1 MTYIE
6 LPIRAKRA
14 KYIIFMIVFCVYYSY
29 FAYLKAVIYTHIDNN
44 YRHMDTKTI
53 SAKAAAAIIL
63 IAAIV
68 MIIPAAPAFSQ
79 TTDSG
84 ISGENGS
91 TVKKTLR
98 IGYFP
103 NINHAQAVIGL
114 GNGTFQKALG
124 NNVDVKTFI
133 FNAGPSAM
141 EALFAKQ
148 VDVTYVGPNPA
159 INAYV
164 VSQGKDLRIISGASS
179 GGAVF
184 VVRNDSEIQTTKD
197 FANKKFA
204 SPQLGNT
211 QDVALRKYLLD
222 NGYKTKENGG
232 NVEVVPAK
240 PSDILT
246 LMLKKDID
254 GAWVPEPWG
263 ERLIK
268 EANARLFIDER
279 DLWPPNGQFVT
290 GHIVARTDYLQN
302 NPDIIKKLLA
312 AHVDETLWINSHK
325 EEAIKAFNV
334 ELKKI
339 TGQIIPEDQLRG
351 ALAKLELTY
360 DPIKLSLFQS
370 ANSAFD
376 IGFLGKT
383 RPDLSGI
390 YDLKL
395 LDEVLSEKGLPAIET
410 GGQEQTGIDSVL

>member
-1 MTYIE
+1 M
-6 LPIRAKRA
+6 
-14 KYIIFMIVFCVYYSY
+14 
-29 FAYLKAVIYTHIDNN
+29 H
-44 YRHMDTKTI
+44 TKKIHATT
-53 SAKAAAAIIL
+53 AATIIL
-63 IAAIV
+63 VAAIV
-68 MIIPAAPAFSQ
+68 NVIHTPSAFSQ
-79 TTDSG
+79 IIDTGNSE
-84 ISGENGS
+84 GEGN
-91 TVKKTLR
+91 TAKKTLK

-124 NNVDVKTFI
+124 DNIEVKTTI

-164 VSQGKDLRIISGASS
+164 VSQGKDVRIISGASS

-184 VVRNDSEIQTTKD
+184 VIRNDSGIQSTKD

-211 QDVALRKYLLD
+211 QDVALRKYLVD

-232 NVEVVPAK
+232 NVEVVYAK

-246 LMLKKDID
+246 LMLKKEID

-263 ERLIK
+263 ARLIK
-268 EANARLFIDER
+268 EANARIFLDER
-279 DLWPPNGQFVT
+279 DLWPPKGQFVT
-290 GHIVARTDYLQN
+290 SNIVARTDYLQS
-302 NPDIIKKLLA
+302 NPDIIKKLLT
-312 AHVDETLWINSHK
+312 AHVDETEWINSHK

-334 ELKKI
+334 ELKKL
-339 TGQIIPEDQLRG
+339 TGQAIPEDQLRG
-351 ALAKLELTY
+351 ALTRMELTY
-360 DPIKLSLFQS
+360 DPFKVSLFQS

-390 YDLKL
+390 YDLKV
-395 LDEVLSEKGLPAIET
+395 LDEVLSEKGLPTIET

>member
-1 MTYIE
+1 MN
-6 LPIRAKRA
+6 AKG
-14 KYIIFMIVFCVYYSY
+14 KLIISSGIIV
-29 FAYLKAVIYTHIDNN
+29 AVILSSIFYSDSSSLFVESVNDSTQNSSSSHI
-44 YRHMDTKTI
+44 
-53 SAKAAAAIIL
+53 
-63 IAAIV
+63 
-68 MIIPAAPAFSQ
+68 
-79 TTDSG
+79 
-84 ISGENGS
+84 
-91 TVKKTLR
+91 LR

-114 GNGTFQKALG
+114 GNGTFQKDLG
-124 NNVDVKTFI
+124 DNVEVKTFI

-159 INAYV
+159 INGYV

-184 VVRNDSEIQTTKD
+184 VVRNDSGIQSTKD

-240 PSDILT
+240 NADILT

-268 EANARLFIDER
+268 EANARLFLDER
-279 DLWPPNGQFVT
+279 DRWPPNGQFVT

-302 NPDIIKKLLA
+302 NPDVIKKLLA
-312 AHVDETLWINSHK
+312 AHVDETEWINSHK

-334 ELKKI
+334 ELKKL
-339 TGQIIPEDQLRG
+339 TGQAIPEDQLR
-351 ALAKLELTY
+351 ASLARLELTY

-395 LDEVLSEKGLPAIET
+395 LDEVLSEKGLPTIGGG
-410 GGQEQTGIDSVL
+410 GGQNQTGIDSVL

>member
-1 MTYIE
+1 M
-6 LPIRAKRA
+6 
-14 KYIIFMIVFCVYYSY
+14 
-29 FAYLKAVIYTHIDNN
+29 H
-44 YRHMDTKTI
+44 TKKIHATT
-53 SAKAAAAIIL
+53 AATIIL
-63 IAAIV
+63 VAAIV
-68 MIIPAAPAFSQ
+68 NVIHTPSAFSQ
-79 TTDSG
+79 TIDTGNSE
-84 ISGENGS
+84 GEGN
-91 TVKKTLR
+91 TAKKTLK

-124 NNVDVKTFI
+124 DNIEVKTTI

-164 VSQGKDLRIISGASS
+164 VSQGKDVRIISGASS

-184 VVRNDSEIQTTKD
+184 VIRNDSGIQSTKD

-240 PSDILT
+240 NADILT

-263 ERLIK
+263 ERLVK
-268 EANARLFIDER
+268 EANARIFLDER
-279 DLWPPNGQFVT
+279 DLWPPKGQFVT
-290 GHIVARTDYLQN
+290 GNIVARTDYLQS
-302 NPDIIKKLLA
+302 NPDVIKKLLT
-312 AHVDETLWINSHK
+312 AHVEETEWINSHK

-334 ELKKI
+334 ELKKL
-339 TGQIIPEDQLRG
+339 TGQAIPEDQLRG
-351 ALAKLELTY
+351 ALTRLELTY
-360 DPIKLSLFQS
+360 DPIKVSLFQS

-390 YDLKL
+390 YDLKV
-395 LDEVLSEKGLPAIET
+395 LDEVLSEKGLPTIEA

>member
-1 MTYIE
+1 M
-6 LPIRAKRA
+6 
-14 KYIIFMIVFCVYYSY
+14 
-29 FAYLKAVIYTHIDNN
+29 H
-44 YRHMDTKTI
+44 TKKICATT
-53 SAKAAAAIIL
+53 AAAIIL
-63 IAAIV
+63 VAAIV
-68 MIIPAAPAFSQ
+68 NVIPTPSAFSQ
-79 TTDSG
+79 TIDTGNSEEEEEEG
-84 ISGENGS
+84 N
-91 TVKKTLR
+91 TAKKTLK

-124 NNVDVKTFI
+124 DNIEVKTTI

-164 VSQGKDLRIISGASS
+164 VSQGKDVRIISGASS

-184 VVRNDSEIQTTKD
+184 VVRNDSGIQSSKD

-240 PSDILT
+240 NADILT
-246 LMLKKDID
+246 LMLKKEID

-263 ERLIK
+263 ARLIK
-268 EANARLFIDER
+268 EANARIFLDER
-279 DLWPPNGQFVT
+279 DLWPPKGQFVT
-290 GHIVARTDYLQN
+290 SNIVARTDYLQS
-302 NPDIIKKLLA
+302 NPDVIKKLLT
-312 AHVDETLWINSHK
+312 AHVDETEWINSHK

-334 ELKKI
+334 ELKKL
-339 TGQIIPEDQLRG
+339 TGKTIPDDELYS
-351 ALAKLELTY
+351 ALSRMELTY
-360 DPIKLSLFQS
+360 DPIKESLFQS

-390 YDLKL
+390 YDLKV
-395 LDEVLSEKGLPAIET
+395 LDEVLSEKGLPTIEA

>member
-1 MTYIE
+1 MN
-6 LPIRAKRA
+6 AKG
-14 KYIIFMIVFCVYYSY
+14 KLIISAIIIV
-29 FAYLKAVIYTHIDNN
+29 AVIVSSIFYSDSSSLFVESVNDNTQN
-44 YRHMDTKTI
+44 SD
-53 SAKAAAAIIL
+53 S
-63 IAAIV
+63 
-68 MIIPAAPAFSQ
+68 SQ
-79 TTDSG
+79 
-84 ISGENGS
+84 I
-91 TVKKTLR
+91 LR

-124 NNVDVKTFI
+124 DNIEVKTTI

-164 VSQGKDLRIISGASS
+164 VSQGKDVRIISGASS

-184 VVRNDSEIQTTKD
+184 VVRNDSGIQSTKD

-211 QDVALRKYLLD
+211 QDIALRKYLLD
-222 NGYKTKENGG
+222 NGYKTKENEG
-232 NVEVVPAK
+232 NVEVVYAK

-246 LMLKKDID
+246 LMLKKEID

-263 ERLIK
+263 ARLIK
-268 EANARLFIDER
+268 EANARIFLDER
-279 DLWPPNGQFVT
+279 DLWPPKGQFVT
-290 GHIVARTDYLQN
+290 GHIVARTDYLQS
-302 NPDIIKKLLA
+302 NPDVIKKLLT
-312 AHVDETLWINSHK
+312 AHVNETEWINSHK

-334 ELKKI
+334 ELKKL
-339 TGQIIPEDQLRG
+339 TGQAIPEDQLRG
-351 ALAKLELTY
+351 ALSRLELTY
-360 DPIKLSLFQS
+360 DPIKVSLFQS

-383 RPDLSGI
+383 RSDLSGI
-390 YDLKL
+390 YDLKV
-395 LDEVLSEKGLPAIET
+395 LDEVLSEKRLPTIEAR
-410 GGQEQTGIDSVL
+410 GQEQTGIDSVL

>member
-1 MTYIE
+1 MN
-6 LPIRAKRA
+6 AKG
-14 KYIIFMIVFCVYYSY
+14 KLITS
-29 FAYLKAVIYTHIDNN
+29 AVIIVAVIVSSIFYSDSSSLFVESVNDNTQN
-44 YRHMDTKTI
+44 SI
-53 SAKAAAAIIL
+53 S
-63 IAAIV
+63 
-68 MIIPAAPAFSQ
+68 SQ
-79 TTDSG
+79 
-84 ISGENGS
+84 I
-91 TVKKTLR
+91 LR

-124 NNVDVKTFI
+124 DNIEVKTTI

-164 VSQGKDLRIISGASS
+164 VSQGKDVRIISGASS

-184 VVRNDSEIQTTKD
+184 VVRNDSGIQSTKD

-232 NVEVVPAK
+232 NVEVVYAK

-246 LMLKKDID
+246 LMLKKEID

-263 ERLIK
+263 ARLIK
-268 EANARLFIDER
+268 EANARILLDER
-279 DLWPPNGQFVT
+279 DLWPPKGQFVT
-290 GHIVARTDYLQN
+290 SNIVARTDYLQS
-302 NPDIIKKLLA
+302 NPDVIKKLLT
-312 AHVDETLWINSHK
+312 AHVDETEWINSHK
-325 EEAIKAFNV
+325 EEAIKAFNAQ
-334 ELKKI
+334 LSKI
-339 TGQIIPEDQLRG
+339 TGKTIPDDELYS
-351 ALAKLELTY
+351 ALSRMELTY
-360 DPIKLSLFQS
+360 DPVKESLFQS

-390 YDLKL
+390 YDLDL
-395 LDEVLSEKGLPAIET
+395 LNAIIAEREKET
-410 GGQEQTGIDSVL
+410 IK